1 MVLKVIR
8 KNGSIQYYAGKDKN
22 GRIILTDRKK
32 AKEFSPRAKGAMNQ
46 IIYQIE
52 KEQNASCEYTE

>member
-22 GRIILTDRKK
+22 GRIILTSRKK
-32 AKEFSPRAKGAMNQ
+32 AKEFSLRAKGVMNQ
-46 IIYQIE
+46 IICQIE
-52 KEQNASCEYTE
+52 KEHNASCEYTE